1 MKRLSSYMHC
11 ICRNSENYLKN
22 TKENME
28 SLSTKLLSLS
38 SKLQFIIPN
47 LMEKKKC
54 MLKEVFLAICV
65 LQSVIS
71 LV

>member
-1 MKRLSSYMHC
+1 
-11 ICRNSENYLKN
+11 
-22 TKENME
+22 ME